1 MNILK
6 YGLHDTS
13 FNTVK
18 IGKKGISLSFN
29 NGIYLLDE
37 NGKEKRLSK
46 ECNLKIDID
55 HFNFKYPSEHIC
67 ISKIHRNRIR
77 EITIQKL
84 LNYLKNGYFNV
95 YLDFYS
101 GFSQSMLIKG
111 FLGKS
116 ELEILVSQILEMEF
130 IFSDTKNKE

>member
-37 NGKEKRLSK
+37 NGKEKS
-46 ECNLKIDID
+46 
-55 HFNFKYPSEHIC
+55 C
-67 ISKIHRNRIR
+67 IGI
-77 EITIQKL
+77 
-84 LNYLKNGYFNV
+84 
-95 YLDFYS
+95 
-101 GFSQSMLIKG
+101 
-111 FLGKS
+111 
-116 ELEILVSQILEMEF
+116 
-130 IFSDTKNKE
+130 

>member
-46 ECNLKIDID
+46 ECNLSLI
-55 HFNFKYPSEHIC
+55 HI
-67 ISKIHRNRIR
+67 
-77 EITIQKL
+77 
-84 LNYLKNGYFNV
+84 
-95 YLDFYS
+95 
-101 GFSQSMLIKG
+101 
-111 FLGKS
+111 
-116 ELEILVSQILEMEF
+116 
-130 IFSDTKNKE
+130 